1 MSSIIEPIKFII
13 LIYEYKDSLKLG
25 RKNMNSRSKRYE
37 EKNCDKFIE
46 YALLNGIFGK
56 QDNSLVAQIT
66 KHEDDSI
73 DGLRKIFF
81 PGVKILEHKYTY
93 LKKFPLLLPV
103 AWIHRLINGVFKWK
117 YSIRQMSGD
126 MIGAAEYSKERLKW
140 LEELG
145 LTDELK
151 NK

>member
-1 MSSIIEPIKFII
+1 
-13 LIYEYKDSLKLG
+13 
-25 RKNMNSRSKRYE
+25 MNSRSKRYE

-93 LKKFPLLLPV
+93 LKTVPLLLPV

-126 MIGAAEYSKERLKW
+126 MIGAVEYSKERLKW